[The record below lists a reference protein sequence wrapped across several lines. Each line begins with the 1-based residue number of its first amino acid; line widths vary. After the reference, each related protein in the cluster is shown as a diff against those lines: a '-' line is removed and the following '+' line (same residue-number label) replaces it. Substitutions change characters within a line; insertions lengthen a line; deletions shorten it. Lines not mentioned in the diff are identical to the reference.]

1 MRMHACRAP
10 ACSYRP
16 IRPYRS
22 NRKDPS
28 VLSSKLS
35 RPSFVQLAGATALVA
50 ASGAALPSNAFGKD
64 AAD

>member
-1 MRMHACRAP
+1 MFTSP
-10 ACSYRP
+10 V
-16 IRPYRS
+16 RPYRP

-28 VLSSKLS
+28 VLSYKLS
-35 RPSFVQLAGATALVA
+35 RRSFVQLAGATALVA